1 VNSAIIL
8 ASEAG
13 GSSGLPWWA
22 FGLIG
27 FGILMLALFI
37 VTRFNPDR

>member
-13 GSSGLPWWA
+13 ESGGIPWWG

-27 FGILMLALFI
+27 FGTLLLALFI